1 MAWHGMGMG
10 HGNGA
15 QTAPICSNQS
25 LINRLGLG
33 GLCLALGGMVESKVT
48 RSARNFLPRVS
59 RAHVAL
65 CSNNETTHPNGPKR
79 GPVGKAVVS

>member
-1 MAWHGMGMG
+1 MAWHG
-10 HGNGA
+10 HGNAA

-25 LINRLGLG
+25 IIIRLGLG
-33 GLCLALGGMVESKVT
+33 GLCLALGGMVESKVTST

-79 GPVGKAVVS
+79 GSVGKAVVS